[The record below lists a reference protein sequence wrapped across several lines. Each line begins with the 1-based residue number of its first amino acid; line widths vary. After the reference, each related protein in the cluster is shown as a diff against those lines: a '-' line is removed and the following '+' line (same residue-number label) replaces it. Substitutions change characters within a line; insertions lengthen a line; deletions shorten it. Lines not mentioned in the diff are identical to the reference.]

1 MFSILHHRRNPR
13 LLISRGVTPRARP
26 PPMLFRILVI
36 NKRLAMLII
45 SSWLI
50 ARDFYDGEIAVAL
63 AEDGVHFF
71 QGAVGGFGVEEVYDW
86 DHEGVAVEWSED

>member
-1 MFSILHHRRNPR
+1 
-13 LLISRGVTPRARP
+13 
-26 PPMLFRILVI
+26 
-36 NKRLAMLII
+36 MLII

-50 ARDFYDGEIAVAL
+50 ARDFYDGEIAVAF

-86 DHEGVAVEWSED
+86 DHEGVAVEWSADLVAFHGRLESGGGGLHDGKDNIGLVLD